1 MTTEDN
7 CNQSSIETEV
17 TAASR
22 GHKFAHF
29 YEAEISLL
37 TAHQLVSALSPV
49 SAFTLVQGGS
59 TSQTSKL

>member
-17 TAASR
+17 TAAFR

-29 YEAEISLL
+29 FETENLPSL

-49 SAFTLVQGGS
+49 LAFTRVQGGS
-59 TSQTSKL
+59 T